1 MIINASLKPDVLKK
15 SLLSQLKLPRLI
27 LFAPKKN
34 RTREIVGGGYDIK
47 CEIKRLLDHDS
58 EPEPERSPEELLADL
73 IFNTNNLPYETEVF
87 EYDIVIFEY
96 WAGWCKPCVEQMQRV
111 EAIYHTELEFSMAIV
126 KIEQDPFK
134 VSGVKVRMKE
144 QSD

>member
-1 MIINASLKPDVLKK
+1 MIINASLKPGVLKK

-47 CEIKRLLDHDS
+47 REIKRLLDHDS
-58 EPEPERSPEELLADL
+58 EPERSPEERLADL

-96 WAGWCKPCVEQMQRV
+96 WAG
-111 EAIYHTELEFSMAIV
+111 
-126 KIEQDPFK
+126 
-134 VSGVKVRMKE
+134 
-144 QSD
+144 